1 MLDILLYSLIALAV
15 IIVILFAYA
24 STRPDTFAIYR
35 SANIAAPPERIFSL
49 IANLRSMNAWSP
61 FADPDPNIKITYS
74 GPESGVGAAH
84 TWAGNSK
91 VGEGRIEITDVQAPN
106 KVALRLQMVKP
117 MRADNQVEFTLQ
129 PNSNAT
135 NVTWQMSGKQP
146 LLAKVMTLFMDCDKM
161 VGSQFEKGLANLKAM
176 AER

>member
-61 FADPDPNIKITYS
+61 LPIQSEHQDYLLRPGERHGAAHASLQLPKLEKRQIKIT
-74 GPESGVGAAH
+74 
-84 TWAGNSK
+84 
-91 VGEGRIEITDVQAPN
+91 DV
-106 KVALRLQMVKP
+106 
-117 MRADNQVEFTLQ
+117 
-129 PNSNAT
+129 
-135 NVTWQMSGKQP
+135 
-146 LLAKVMTLFMDCDKM
+146 
-161 VGSQFEKGLANLKAM
+161 
-176 AER
+176 ER

>member
-1 MLDILLYSLIALAV
+1 
-15 IIVILFAYA
+15 
-24 STRPDTFAIYR
+24 
-35 SANIAAPPERIFSL
+35 
-49 IANLRSMNAWSP
+49 MNAWSP

-91 VGEGRIEITDVQAPN
+91 VGEGRIEITDVKAPN
-106 KVALRLQMVKP
+106 KVTLRLQMVKP

-129 PNSNAT
+129 PSSNFT
-135 NVTWQMSGKQP
+135 NVTWRMSGKQP
-146 LLAKVMTLFMDCDKM
+146 LLAKVMTLFMDCDKL

>member
-1 MLDILLYSLIALAV
+1 M
-15 IIVILFAYA
+15 
-24 STRPDTFAIYR
+24 
-35 SANIAAPPERIFSL
+35 

-61 FADPDPNIKITYS
+61 FADPDPNIKIAYS
-74 GPESGVGAAH
+74 GPESGTGAAH

-91 VGEGRIEITDVQAPN
+91 VGEGRIEITDAQAPN

-117 MRADNQVEFTLQ
+117 MQADNQVEFTLQ
-129 PNSNAT
+129 PKGNAT
-135 NVTWQMSGKQP
+135 NVTWRMSGKQP
-146 LLAKVMTLFMDCDKM
+146 LLAKVMSLFMDCDKT